1 MDVLLNSSFADSGL
15 MLDGKSGLASGLAL
29 LVDELAYGVLVTA
42 LDGQL
47 LHANQA
53 ARHEL
58 SRFRVLGMV
67 DSMLQA
73 RGNDDARTLQDAL
86 CRVAEG
92 KRSLITLSC
101 AEGPNLT
108 LAVLPLKDDVGVTP
122 SRAALLFAR
131 ASVCES
137 LMLCFFARSHGLTMT
152 EEHVLGILCQG
163 YSAPEIARQMNVAV
177 STVRSH
183 VRSLCAKTRSS
194 GVRELVNRVAVL
206 PPVAPSLKHEQMH

>member
-1 MDVLLNSSFADSGL
+1 MERLADGVYSGGNSSR
-15 MLDGKSGLASGLAL
+15 DGSNGAGSGLAL
-29 LVDELAYGVLVTA
+29 VMDELAYGVLVTS
-42 LDGQL
+42 LDNQV

-58 SRFRVLGMV
+58 ARRRVLGV
-67 DSMLQA
+67 RDKLLYGCSPEDGKALQEA
-73 RGNDDARTLQDAL
+73 VTKVGQ
-86 CRVAEG
+86 G
-92 KRSLITLSC
+92 KRSMVTLSNPD
-101 AEGPNLT
+101 GFSLT
-108 LAVLPLKDDVGVTP
+108 MAVLPLKVDEATGMV
-122 SRAALLFAR
+122 RAAFMFSR

-137 LMLCFFARSHGLTMT
+137 LMLCFFARSHSLTAT

-163 YSAPEIARQMNVAV
+163 YSAPQVAAKLNVAV

-206 PPVAPSLKHEQMH
+206 PPVAPSLRHEVMH

>member
-1 MDVLLNSSFADSGL
+1 MEQLAEGVYSGGNSSR
-15 MLDGKSGLASGLAL
+15 DGSNGAGSGLAL
-29 LVDELAYGVLVTA
+29 VMDELAYGVLVTS
-42 LDGQL
+42 LDNQV

-58 SRFRVLGMV
+58 ARRRVLGV
-67 DSMLQA
+67 RDKLLYGCSPEDGKALQEA
-73 RGNDDARTLQDAL
+73 VTKVGQ
-86 CRVAEG
+86 G
-92 KRSLITLSC
+92 KRSMLTLST
-101 AEGPNLT
+101 ADGFSLT
-108 LAVLPLKDDVGVTP
+108 MAVLPLKVDEANGMV
-122 SRAALLFAR
+122 RAAFMFSR

-137 LMLCFFARSHGLTMT
+137 LMLCFFARSHSLTAT

-163 YSAPEIARQMNVAV
+163 YSAPQVAAKLNVAV

-206 PPVAPSLKHEQMH
+206 PPVAPTLRHEVMH

>member
-1 MDVLLNSSFADSGL
+1 MN
-15 MLDGKSGLASGLAL
+15 MLAERGLAGAAPLVEGDATLGSGLAL
-29 LVDELAYGVLVTA
+29 LMDELAHGVLVATVE
-42 LDGQL
+42 GRL

-58 SRFRVLGMV
+58 ERRRVLGTHHA
-67 DSMLQA
+67 MLQA
-73 RGNDDARTLQDAL
+73 CTPDSTKTLQDAL
-86 CRVAEG
+86 AKVAHG
-92 KRSLITLSC
+92 KRSLIELAA
-101 AEGPNLT
+101 AEGPGLT
-108 LAVLPLKDDVGVTP
+108 LAVLPLKTDADHQP
-122 SRAALLFAR
+122 PRAALLFSR

-137 LMLCFFARSHGLTMT
+137 LMLCFFARSHGLTAT

-163 YSAPEIARQMNVAV
+163 FSAPQIAAQLKVAV

-206 PPVAPSLKHEQMH
+206 PPVAPPFWHEPMH

>member
-1 MDVLLNSSFADSGL
+1 MEQLVDDAHSGGNSTR
-15 MLDGKSGLASGLAL
+15 DGTNGAGSGLAL
-29 LVDELAYGVLVTA
+29 VMDELAYGILVTS
-42 LDGQL
+42 LDNQV

-58 SRFRVLGMV
+58 ARRRVLGV
-67 DSMLQA
+67 RDQRLYGCA
-73 RGNDDARTLQDAL
+73 PEDVKTLQEA
-86 CRVAEG
+86 VTKVGQG
-92 KRSLITLSC
+92 KRSMLTLST
-101 AEGPNLT
+101 AQGFSLT
-108 LAVLPLKDDVGVTP
+108 VAVLPLKVDEAKGTV
-122 SRAALLFAR
+122 RAAFLFSR

-137 LMLCFFARSHGLTMT
+137 LMLCFFARSYGLTAT

-163 YSAPEIARQMNVAV
+163 YSAPEVAAQLKVAV

-206 PPVAPSLKHEQMH
+206 PPVAPMLRSEVMH

>member
-1 MDVLLNSSFADSGL
+1 MEQLTDGMHSGNSPR
-15 MLDGKSGLASGLAL
+15 DGMNGAGSGLAL
-29 LVDELAYGVLVTA
+29 LMDELAYGVLVTS
-42 LDGQL
+42 LDNQV

-58 SRFRVLGMV
+58 GRRRVLGV
-67 DSMLQA
+67 RNQQLYSCSPEH
-73 RGNDDARTLQDAL
+73 GKTLQEA
-86 CRVAEG
+86 VVKAAQG
-92 KRSLITLSC
+92 KRSLITL
-101 AEGPNLT
+101 AAADGFNLT
-108 LAVLPLKDDVGVTP
+108 MAVIPLKGDQPAERG
-122 SRAALLFAR
+122 RAAFMFAR

-137 LMLCFFARSHGLTMT
+137 LMLCFFARSYGLTVT

-163 YSAPEIARQMNVAV
+163 YSAPEVAAQLKVAV

-206 PPVAPSLKHEQMH
+206 PPVAPILQNEVMH